1 MQDEKAI
8 ATQEESSSA
17 TCNGMLIVDLEATNG
32 GRGYVELSKTTKG
45 GSTFVTKASV
55 HFYSKGDV
63 WVPMNSCSLP
73 LKAGE
78 NYTIKMYTTNPS
90 ISYSKQ
96 FIEF

>member
-1 MQDEKAI
+1 M
-8 ATQEESSSA
+8 QEELVAAQEETSSA
-17 TCNGMLIVDLEATNG
+17 TGNGMLIVDLEATNG

-45 GSTFVTKASV
+45 GNTFVTKASV
-55 HFYSKGDV
+55 HFYRQGDV

-78 NYTIKMYTTNPS
+78 TYTIKMYTTNPS